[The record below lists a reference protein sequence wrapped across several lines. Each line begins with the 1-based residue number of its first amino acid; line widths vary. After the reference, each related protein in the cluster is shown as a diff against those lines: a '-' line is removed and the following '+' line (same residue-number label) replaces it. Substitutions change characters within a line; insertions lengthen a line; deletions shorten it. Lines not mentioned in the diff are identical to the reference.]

1 MTPIKGMEILASYA
15 SRRYENKQD
24 KFQNTYDT
32 YEGGNFIMTY
42 PTTKSRY
49 EEWYQLIKNQFNAQ
63 VTYENTFNER
73 HYFKGFLGFQT
84 DEFKNKSFGGSRNNY
99 YYDGYEEMNHGDASS
114 SMVNGN
120 SSKFDYDVIFLL
132 ALIILLRTNI

>member
-1 MTPIKGMEILASYA
+1 MRSWPVMPAGGMRI
-15 SRRYENKQD
+15 NKIS
-24 KFQNTYDT
+24 FQNTYDT

-73 HYFKGFLGFQT
+73 HYF
-84 DEFKNKSFGGSRNNY
+84 
-99 YYDGYEEMNHGDASS
+99 
-114 SMVNGN
+114 
-120 SSKFDYDVIFLL
+120 
-132 ALIILLRTNI
+132 

>member
-1 MTPIKGMEILASYA
+1 M
-15 SRRYENKQD
+15 
-24 KFQNTYDT
+24 
-32 YEGGNFIMTY
+32 
-42 PTTKSRY
+42 
-49 EEWYQLIKNQFNAQ
+49 
-63 VTYENTFNER
+63 TYENTFNER

-120 SSKFDYDVIFLL
+120 SSKLTMMSYFARFNYTFADKYLSLIHISSESFHGSEDVRFLPL
-132 ALIILLRTNI
+132 CAGEAYGVQLYRIPPGESRELGECFGGRRGAKYAL

>member
-73 HYFKGFLGFQT
+73 HYFKGFW
-84 DEFKNKSFGGSRNNY
+84 DFKP
-99 YYDGYEEMNHGDASS
+99 M
-114 SMVNGN
+114 
-120 SSKFDYDVIFLL
+120 SSKISRLVVHVI
-132 ALIILLRTNI
+132 IITMMATRK

>member
-1 MTPIKGMEILASYA
+1 
-15 SRRYENKQD
+15 
-24 KFQNTYDT
+24 
-32 YEGGNFIMTY
+32 MTY

-84 DEFKNKSFGGSRNNY
+84 DEFKISRLVV
-99 YYDGYEEMNHGDASS
+99 H
-114 SMVNGN
+114 
-120 SSKFDYDVIFLL
+120 VI
-132 ALIILLRTNI
+132 IITMMATRK

>member
-1 MTPIKGMEILASYA
+1 MRFTPLFGAVNNDGTWGNGQNGINPLAQAIDGGVKVVDNNDIDVKGTLALTPIKVMEILASYA

-63 VTYENTFNER
+63 V
-73 HYFKGFLGFQT
+73 
-84 DEFKNKSFGGSRNNY
+84 
-99 YYDGYEEMNHGDASS
+99 
-114 SMVNGN
+114 
-120 SSKFDYDVIFLL
+120 I
-132 ALIILLRTNI
+132 